1 MPLRRFSLDTP
12 GKPGGDPGRYHEA
25 LVQWLLEHTFFLD
38 FVYRNPAEHGGR
50 GELGDAVVLFDDLA
64 LMVQIKAQFSRRD
77 PLLWARKELKKAA
90 KQLRHTN
97 RMLFGGHVRESEDPL
112 FGKVPFNPCG
122 CPENADGN
130 AYVPEAVERINLLCD
145 FHHARVGRR
154 PMPTSQ
160 NLIRANSLVVSI
172 SWR

>member
-1 MPLRRFSLDTP
+1 M
-12 GKPGGDPGRYHEA
+12 
-25 LVQWLLEHTFFLD
+25 
-38 FVYRNPAEHGGR
+38 
-50 GELGDAVVLFDDLA
+50 GDAVVLFDDVA

-97 RMLFGGHVRESEDPL
+97 RMLFGGHVRELEDPL

-130 AYVPEAVERINLLCD
+130 ACFRRRWSALTCYAIFIMRGWAVGPCQLLK
-145 FHHARVGRR
+145 
-154 PMPTSQ
+154 T
-160 NLIRANSLVVSI
+160 
-172 SWR
+172 